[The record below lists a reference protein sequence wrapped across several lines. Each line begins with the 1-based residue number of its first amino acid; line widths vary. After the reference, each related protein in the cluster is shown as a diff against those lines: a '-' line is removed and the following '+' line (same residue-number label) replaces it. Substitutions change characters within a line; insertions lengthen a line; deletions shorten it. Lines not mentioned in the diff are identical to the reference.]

1 MSGLEVLAVVSCVA
15 AVVSAFHG
23 GAELIETVKKKHKKR
38 KKERDCREEIL
49 QESLF
54 HGEREV
60 KSSYDTE
67 YTRFGAAFSVGD
79 DIARHQLLQVAVK
92 MQAEII
98 RSLQIA
104 CEFEKDVLNLT
115 QLHEASIINRL
126 ETIRSFEEL
135 RQRILVAMPIGGLLA
150 TEGFEARSRQSADN
164 LMSFMTAN
172 AVSPD
177 MIPSAVTI
185 PDEPENRLSRFL
197 STRPKVGRQGAKT
210 GSSGFALAPTF
221 DWLIPAIRRHDTDI
235 LTLCGEAIHHEDD
248 KEDVTNKA
256 SSQRDSVM
264 ASGDTFSEQDWR
276 SMILRAFYHTG
287 PNPIAIAQDND
298 ASSRQHSLPHSSL
311 PPPPITQQRHHS
323 LALPRSFP
331 TQPPPGTHPAFRPSV
346 SSTRSESTPTFT
358 HTPTPQLIGRPHKEN
373 NYWGFCRGAWDCRE
387 SLSSG
392 LEIHLQPV
400 GITGTLPHWQCKR
413 CQFRSTALRS
423 RTTPPDPRIHV
434 AECGIRYRWAFLARS
449 HVRCKN
455 AVAGPGEYAY
465 GCVFCSSEARE
476 TGVYGNVET
485 LLAHVGVRHG
495 GRMTDKM
502 LEQTR
507 CIEGRVAEAAEEWD
521 VNIPFAH

>member
-1 MSGLEVLAVVSCVA
+1 MSGLEVVALVSCVA

-23 GAELIETVKKKHKKR
+23 GAELIEIIKKKHKKR
-38 KKERDCREEIL
+38 KNERDCQEKIL
-49 QESLF
+49 QQSLVQ
-54 HGEREV
+54 GERQV
-60 KSSYDTE
+60 KDSYDAE

-104 CEFEKDVLNLT
+104 CEFEKDVLDLT
-115 QLHEASIINRL
+115 QLHEASVMNRF

-135 RQRILVAMPIGGLLA
+135 RQRILVAMPIGGIFSM
-150 TEGFEARSRQSADN
+150 EGFEARNRQSADG
-164 LMSFMTAN
+164 LMSFMTVN

-185 PDEPENRLSRFL
+185 PDEPENRLGRFL
-197 STRPKVGRQGAKT
+197 SKRSNVGRQGAKT

-221 DWLIPAIRRHDTDI
+221 AWLIPAIRRQDTDI
-235 LTLCGEAIHHEDD
+235 LTLCGEAIHHDDD
-248 KEDVTNKA
+248 KEDLTNKA

-264 ASGDTFSEQDWR
+264 ANGDSSSEQGWR
-276 SMILRAFYHTG
+276 STISRAFSQTG
-287 PNPIAIAQDND
+287 PNLIAIAQDND
-298 ASSRQHSLPHSSL
+298 ASSRQHSLSHSSL
-311 PPPPITQQRHHS
+311 PPPPTTQQRHHS
-323 LALPRSFP
+323 LALPISFP

-387 SLSSG
+387 SLTSG

-400 GITGTLPHWQCKR
+400 GMTGTLPHWQCKR
-413 CQFRSTALRS
+413 CQFRSAPLRS
-423 RTTPPDPRIHV
+423 RTTPPDPRILV
-434 AECGIRYRWAFLARS
+434 AACGIRYRWAFLARS

-502 LEQTR
+502 REQTR
-507 CIEGRVAEAAEEWD
+507 CIEGRAAGAVEEWD